1 MKPIIFRITGMS
13 YEVHKTLTK
22 NKSKDQP
29 YCDLSFSADGD
40 LLGTSQKNGVIS
52 GEYSRSSSLC
62 CPMWNSVNGNRNDT
76 PHFTGGT

>member
-1 MKPIIFRITGMS
+1 MS

-29 YCDLSFSADGD
+29 FCDLSFSADGD

-52 GEYSRSSSLC
+52 GEYLSFYKEGCVFPVVVSMLRQ
-62 CPMWNSVNGNRNDT
+62 T
-76 PHFTGGT
+76 PCGIR

>member
-52 GEYSRSSSLC
+52 GEYLSFYIEGCVFPVFVSML
-62 CPMWNSVNGNRNDT
+62 
-76 PHFTGGT
+76 PHAEFGK

>member
-1 MKPIIFRITGMS
+1 MEPIIFRITGMS
-13 YEVHKTLTK
+13 YEVHKTLCK

-52 GEYSRSSSLC
+52 GEYLNFIPIECINQHCFSC
-62 CPMWNSVNGNRNDT
+62 GYNK
-76 PHFTGGT
+76 